1 MVVWSTPGYS
11 VLSLWSRD
19 HGPDGPATTRPI
31 TTGQPDEG
39 VEPWGAAEQ
48 RLSRPRSLAR

>member
-19 HGPDGPATTRPI
+19 HGPDGPATTRPF